1 MSHQI
6 KIPVKCPGCHES
18 LLNKNILVDDLPA
31 IALEAKIADKVGK
44 IFLSQI
50 YGSFSK
56 KFEDVDDVI
65 GSVAIFSCPRC
76 HQPFPVIQNC
86 ECRAPLVGMQLEVG
100 GVIKIC
106 SRNGC
111 KRHSLEF
118 EDVNDA
124 FMLLMKN
131 DQTGLG

>member
-6 KIPVKCPGCHES
+6 KIPVKCPLCHKS
-18 LLNKNILVDDLPA
+18 LLNKDTLIDDLPA
-31 IALEAKIADKVGK
+31 IEIEAKVSEKVGR

-56 KFEDVDDVI
+56 IFENVDDVI
-65 GSVAIFSCPRC
+65 GSIAILSCSKC

-100 GVIKIC
+100 GIIKIC

-111 KRHSLEF
+111 KKHSLEF

-124 FMLLMKN
+124 FMLLMKS

>member
-18 LLNKNILVDDLPA
+18 LLNKDILVDDLPA
-31 IALEAKIADKVGK
+31 IELEAKIADKVGK

-65 GSVAIFSCPRC
+65 GSVAIFSCPGC

>member
-6 KIPVKCPGCHES
+6 EISVKCPNCHHS
-18 LLNKNILVDDLPA
+18 LMTDSELIDNLPV
-31 IALEAKIADKVGK
+31 IELEAKVADKLGK
-44 IFLSQI
+44 ILLSQV
-50 YGSFSK
+50 YGSFTK
-56 KFEDVDDVI
+56 KFIEVEDIVGTI
-65 GSVAIFSCPRC
+65 ATLFCPHC

-86 ECRAPLVGMQLEVG
+86 DCRAPLVGMQLEVG
-100 GVIKIC
+100 GLIKIC

-124 FMLLMKN
+124 FMLLMKG
-131 DQTGLG
+131 DHTGLG